1 MSPPPDASTTTAYR
15 LNMLERGLERMSAG
29 KASQRQV
36 DDLASRVGHLDE
48 GKASKDDVEGVR
60 SDIRDLRDDLRSLR
74 TAIIGGSIA
83 IAAGVVV
90 FALNVLLNGHHP

>member
-1 MSPPPDASTTTAYR
+1 MSPPPDEATAVR
-15 LNMLERGLERMSAG
+15 LGVLERGLDRMSSG

-36 DDLASRVGHLDE
+36 DAIETRVKDLGDE
-48 GKASKDDVEGVR
+48 KASKADVEALRG
-60 SDIRDLRDDLRSLR
+60 DISDLRDDLRSLR

-83 IAAGVVV
+83 IAAGVLV